1 MGFTGLGPVTP
12 GKGSFVPDLPTGA
25 PSVLGDR
32 YELQDLIGRGGM
44 AEVYRARDRVLDRAV
59 AVKLMRALSSTDTER
74 ARFSDE
80 ARTLARLSHP
90 GLVTV
95 LDAATTGDQ
104 PYLVMELVQGPSLA
118 ECCQGVALEPDRVAA
133 IGAQLAEALGYAH
146 SRGIVHRDL
155 KPGNVLLAEDDRAL
169 LTDFGIARLMS
180 EAARHTATG
189 VTIGTAAYLAPEQV
203 RGEEV
208 GPATDVYSLGL
219 VLLEALTGERA
230 YRGSPTEAAL
240 ARLTTP
246 PHIPAAVPAA
256 WHALLRAMTALD
268 LDIRPT
274 TGQVAASLRELA
286 AGLDPATAT
295 AALRTDTGHT
305 RPLTAPV
312 TAGQQGPPTAGTMH
326 LRQPRST
333 WSMPAAKPLI
343 SLLERYW
350 RWVGAGVVVVM
361 LAVIVVSSLGD
372 RDPAPSSDLP
382 ASVPQRLEQPLQDL
396 HDAVE
401 DQP

>member
-1 MGFTGLGPVTP
+1 LV
-12 GKGSFVPDLPTGA
+12 SDLPTGE
-25 PSVLGDR
+25 PRVLGDR

-44 AEVYRARDRVLDRAV
+44 AEVYRACDRVLDRSV

-80 ARTLARLSHP
+80 ARTLAGLSHP

-104 PYLVMELVQGPSLA
+104 PYLVMELIRGPSLA
-118 ECCQGVALEPDRVAA
+118 ECCQGVALEPTRVAA
-133 IGAQLAEALGYAH
+133 IGAQLAAALGYAH

-180 EAARHTATG
+180 EGARHTATG
-189 VTIGTAAYLAPEQV
+189 VTVGTAAYLAPEQV
-203 RGEEV
+203 RGEDI

-230 YRGSPTEAAL
+230 YAGSPTEAAL

-246 PHIPAAVPAA
+246 PPIPPAVPKR
-256 WHALLRAMTALD
+256 WHALLRDMTALD
-268 LDIRPT
+268 PTHRPT
-274 TGQVAASLRELA
+274 TEEVAASLRDLA

-295 AALRTDTGHT
+295 AALRTDTADSGHT
-305 RPLTAPV
+305 QPLTSPV
-312 TAGQQGPPTAGTMH
+312 TAGAQDPPTGGTMQ
-326 LRQPRST
+326 LRQARST
-333 WSMPAAKPLI
+333 RSLPSAKPLI
-343 SLLERYW
+343 SLVGRYW
-350 RWVGAGVVVVM
+350 RWVAAGVVVL
-361 LAVIVVSSLGD
+361 LAVIVASSLGD
-372 RDPAPSSDLP
+372 GAPSPGSDLP
-382 ASVPQRLEQPLQDL
+382 VSVPQRLEQPLQDL

-401 DQP
+401 GQP